1 VDGKP
6 LSKFIEQIL
15 RNSSSDPTY
24 VTGYGRDLGMVHAA
38 GFALGDAKAGNIVVK
53 DDELYFTDLE
63 QAVEDGDQPWDI
75 AEFLYYAGKLSM
87 KEDGI
92 RVVAD
97 AFLDGYVETNGTENI
112 AKAKA
117 SKYLTPFRPFLIP
130 QVLKAIKGSLDSHA
144 G

>member
-1 VDGKP
+1 M
-6 LSKFIEQIL
+6 S
-15 RNSSSDPTY
+15 
-24 VTGYGRDLGMVHAA
+24 GYGRDLGVVHAA
-38 GFALGDAKAGNIVVK
+38 GFALGDAKAGNIVVE
-53 DDELYFTDLE
+53 DGELYFTDLE

-112 AKAKA
+112 ARAKA